1 MSSVYLDR
9 YTAFVLRYRWLVIA
23 STVAVMLVL
32 MAGLQFITASND
44 WRDNLDKNN
53 PQLVAFD
60 NLEDTYSA
68 TNAAVIAVAPKGGAV
83 FTREALG
90 AVEELTE
97 AAWRVPWSTRVDSL
111 TNYYHSE
118 AVEDDLNVERLVDD
132 AGSLSDDD
140 LARIKEIALGEISIA
155 GRLVSHDGRVA
166 GLVMS
171 FALPKDEYAAV
182 IQISDY
188 LHGLLDEARADH
200 PDIGYHLTGDVFVNH
215 VMTEAADDDMGILAP
230 DRIPRHRVRRR
241 HPSALPARHAV
252 PRPRA
257 HLRYRLDHGR
267 HRLGRPGAQRRQL
280 RRSDY
285 HHDDGHRTLG
295 PRRRDDHVR
304 YEARSGQGRRG
315 RRIATR
321 QCLADVPDDGHDD
334 DRIPQPERLGLSAFS
349 VLGNLVAF
357 GMLSAF
363 VYSMTLLPALL
374 LVLPLRARPVRAGRS
389 AFFDRFG
396 AFVVA
401 RRTLLLWSMP
411 WRPAC
416 PASS

>member
-1 MSSVYLDR
+1 M
-9 YTAFVLRYRWLVIA
+9 
-23 STVAVMLVL
+23 
-32 MAGLQFITASND
+32 
-44 WRDNLDKNN
+44 
-53 PQLVAFD
+53 
-60 NLEDTYSA
+60 
-68 TNAAVIAVAPKGGAV
+68 
-83 FTREALG
+83 
-90 AVEELTE
+90 
-97 AAWRVPWSTRVDSL
+97 PWSTRVDSL

-140 LARIKEIALGEISIA
+140 LARIKGIALGEISIA

-166 GLVMS
+166 GVVIS
-171 FALPKDEYAAV
+171 FALPDENSNAAV
-182 IQISDY
+182 TQITDY
-188 LHGLLDEARADH
+188 VRGLLDEVRADH
-200 PDIGYHLTGDVFVNH
+200 TDIGYHLTGDVFVNH
-215 VMTEAADDDMGILAP
+215 VMTKAVDDDMQILAP
-230 DRIPRHRVRRR
+230 TAFLVIVSVAAILLRSLLGTLSLVLVLIFVIGSTMGVIGWAGLVLNAANSGVPIIIMTMAIAHSVHVVETIMSGMRQGLDKD
-241 HPSALPARHAV
+241 AAV
-252 PRPRA
+252 VES
-257 HLRYRLDHGR
+257 LRDNAWPMFLTTATTMIGF
-267 HRLGRPGAQRRQL
+267 LSLNA
-280 RRSDY
+280 SDSPPF
-285 HHDDGHRTLG
+285 R
-295 PRRRDDHVR
+295 
-304 YEARSGQGRRG
+304 
-315 RRIATR
+315 
-321 QCLADVPDDGHDD
+321 
-334 DRIPQPERLGLSAFS
+334 